1 MDFTELGLSEAVLK
15 GVEAAGY
22 TEPTTIQ
29 AKAIPAIIAGRDVI
43 GASQTGTG
51 KTAAFV
57 LPILSRLKE
66 PGNIRCLILEPVREL
81 AAQVEVAI
89 QDYACGTGIKS
100 LVIYGGVGYGAQTD
114 GLKAGVDIIIATPGR
129 LLDLMQRG
137 DISLEHVEFL
147 VLDEV
152 DRMLDMGFLP
162 DVRRIVD
169 KCPKQ
174 RQTLFF
180 SATMPP
186 AIETFASWL
195 LKDPLEVEVGQ
206 RIKAADT
213 VSHAFYPVAST
224 QREALLQAILEQTE
238 FHSVMVFT
246 RTKRDAD
253 ALATMLR
260 KGTEY
265 DITVMHSDIK
275 QSDRTKAL
283 EGFRKGSFDVII
295 ATDLA
300 ARGLDIS
307 NVSHVIN
314 YNVPEN
320 AEDYVHRIGRTGRA
334 KREGDAFT
342 ILSADELP
350 NAESIER
357 LIGQKIDRRK
367 LEGFDYT
374 YSTLLDDDAPNQK
387 KMDRM
392 FNRRPKGG
400 KRRKRK

>member
-1 MDFTELGLSEAVLK
+1 M
-15 GVEAAGY
+15 
-22 TEPTTIQ
+22 
-29 AKAIPAIIAGRDVI
+29 I

-66 PGNIRCLILEPVREL
+66 PGKVRCLILEPVREL

-89 QDYACGTGIKS
+89 KDYASGTGLRS
-100 LVIYGGVGYGAQTD
+100 LVIYGGVGYGKQTD
-114 GLKAGVDIIIATPGR
+114 GLKKGVDIIIATPGR
-129 LLDLMQRG
+129 LLDLMNRG
-137 DISLEHVEFL
+137 DVSLKDIEFL

-162 DVRRIVD
+162 DVRRIVE
-169 KCPKQ
+169 KCARQ

-195 LKDPLEVEVGQ
+195 LKDPFEVEVGQ
-206 RIKAADT
+206 RISAADT
-213 VSHAFYPVAST
+213 VSHAFYPVASS
-224 QREALLQAILEQTE
+224 QREELLQAILKETD
-238 FHSVMVFT
+238 FHSVMIFT

-253 ALATMLR
+253 ALATLLR
-260 KGTEY
+260 KGTDY
-265 DITVMHSDIK
+265 DVTVMHSDIR
-275 QSDRTKAL
+275 QADRAKAL
-283 EGFRKGSFDVII
+283 EGFRKGTFDVII

-307 NVSHVIN
+307 GVTHVIN

-320 AEDYVHRIGRTGRA
+320 SEDYVHRIGRTGRA

-367 LEGFDYT
+367 LDDFDYT
-374 YSTLLDDDAPNQK
+374 YTTLLDDDAPTEAKLN
-387 KMDRM
+387 RM
-392 FNRRPKGG
+392 FNRRPKSG
-400 KRRKRK
+400 KRRRRK